1 MEKIN
6 ISREPGFIYDLIFV
20 FVLRFNKEYCLSK
33 NINYNKTSE
42 DTEYFNKIYL
52 DYANISDELLPFF
65 YLKNE
70 HTCLISQ
77 FYYDDYVNSFE
88 NDYGFSTLYKALS
101 KKEKLKE
108 NLIKFYFP
116 ETMLEIS
123 EQKNSTEYICK
134 CIRNSKYSDML
145 KCALYSFFI
154 ETEYTINKLLEEV
167 LSVYESMKRKYE
179 NELEALVK
187 FESNFKMKLIENY
200 YNNVEMLD
208 IKKYKSI
215 LVVPCLYCKN
225 SIKYYLNKQ
234 KLILLVGI
242 DYIEYLASISFQ
254 KCVSRLDLF
263 GNAIAEKNRVDILNL
278 MLEKEE
284 ITRKDLE
291 QELKLTG
298 TNSYYH
304 LNLMI
309 KANIIKTRTFGKNV
323 YYSINKQSIAAV
335 INMLEKYK

>member
-6 ISREPGFIYDLIFV
+6 ISKEPGFIYDLIFV

-52 DYANISDELLPFF
+52 EHANISDELLPFF

-70 HTCLISQ
+70 DKCLISQ

-88 NDYGFSTLYKALS
+88 NDYGFSTFYKALS

-123 EQKNSTEYICK
+123 EQQNSTEYICK
-134 CIRNSKYSDML
+134 YIRNSKYSDML

-154 ETEYTINKLLEEV
+154 ETEYTINKLLEEF

-187 FESNFKMKLIENY
+187 FESNFKMELIENY

-225 SIKYYLNKQ
+225 NINFSKTTFDIF
-234 KLILLVGI
+234 GI
-242 DYIEYLASISFQ
+242 DILSFVKKAIDTCFYITGSY
-254 KCVSRLDLF
+254 
-263 GNAIAEKNRVDILNL
+263 NEKFI
-278 MLEKEE
+278 
-284 ITRKDLE
+284 
-291 QELKLTG
+291 
-298 TNSYYH
+298 
-304 LNLMI
+304 
-309 KANIIKTRTFGKNV
+309 FGKRAYKKYDFWHDYIIYGYDDENNCF
-323 YYSINKQSIAAV
+323 YSAGFMEDGNYKTFKISYDIFLISINEHDMKNIPF
-335 INMLEKYK
+335 NLYKFNSFSYISSK